1 MHYLVPKYNAENIKY
16 FVNLL
21 TEKEKEKEHFS

>member
-16 FVNLL
+16 FVTLL